1 MHVARLNP
9 AALYIMG
16 DTQKKA
22 TLNATENSVV
32 AAAAITEQENAQPC
46 CPKSKTTVIAVID
59 GEEKEITLART
70 IYSME
75 TLKKGQE
82 KMLES
87 VDKSKLLDEIFHF
100 STPEIFTQAGIKLF
114 DLEGEEIAEDIDNVL
129 VPIETANTYWRFT
142 FDTVLKHVQVHTFA
156 SVEEYA
162 QVTGTTDL
170 FSRSRNT
177 VEKIGVAALAT
188 GDATYKA
195 VYELSRKTG
204 MPGSTAMA
212 YLGVQLK
219 GTATLEMTMGL
230 QSKGTPVASRSYEE
244 AFALYQQVSFTFTPA
259 EAKKRYPIRAL
270 NSVMHVGGYDLA
282 TIMEALKGIPSDEIH
297 RAMLMDCG
305 SKETCI
311 AQVILNFIMGRQR
324 KAIPLA
330 A

>member
-1 MHVARLNP
+1 MLENIKEVA
-9 AALYIMG
+9 
-16 DTQKKA
+16 TA
-22 TLNATENSVV
+22 TN
-32 AAAAITEQENAQPC
+32 TEQPNEQPC
-46 CPKSKTTVIAVID
+46 CPKAKTTVIAIID

-70 IYSME
+70 MYSMD
-75 TLKKGQE
+75 TLKKSQE
-82 KMLES
+82 KLLEE

-100 STPEIFTQAGIKLF
+100 AKPEIFTQAGIKLL
-114 DLEGEEIAEDIDNVL
+114 DLNGEEIAEGTENVF

-142 FDTVLKHVQVHTFA
+142 FDEVLKNVQVHTFA

-230 QSKGTPVASRSYEE
+230 NSKGTPVASRTYAE

-282 TIMEALKGIPSDEIH
+282 TIMEALKAIPSDEIH

-311 AQVILNFIMGRQR
+311 AQVILNFLMGRQR
-324 KAIPLA
+324 KATPLA

>member
-1 MHVARLNP
+1 MNKNVKVATSNANEMMN
-9 AALYIMG
+9 AA
-16 DTQKKA
+16 
-22 TLNATENSVV
+22 V
-32 AAAAITEQENAQPC
+32 AANVEQANEQTC
-46 CPKSKTTVIAVID
+46 CPKAKATVLAIIE
-59 GEEKEITLART
+59 GEEREITLART

-82 KMLES
+82 KMLEA
-87 VDKSKLLDEIFHF
+87 VDASKLLDEIFHF
-100 STPEIFTQAGIKLF
+100 ATPEIFWQAGIALY
-114 DLEGEEIAEDIDNVL
+114 DMNGDEIAEGTENVL
-129 VPIETANTYWRFT
+129 IPVETSNTYWRFT
-142 FDTVLKHVQVHTFA
+142 YDSVLKHVQVHTFE
-156 SVEEYA
+156 SVEEFA
-162 QVTGTTDL
+162 QVAGTTDL

-195 VYELSRKTG
+195 VYELSRRTG

-230 QSKGTPVASRSYEE
+230 QSKGAPVASRTYEE

-311 AQVILNFIMGRQR
+311 AQVILNFLMGRQR
-324 KAIPLA
+324 KVTPLA

>member
-1 MHVARLNP
+1 ML
-9 AALYIMG
+9 
-16 DTQKKA
+16 K
-22 TLNATENSVV
+22 
-32 AAAAITEQENAQPC
+32 QENVATATNTGQPNEQPC
-46 CPKSKTTVIAVID
+46 CPKVKTTVIAIID

-70 IYSME
+70 MYSMD
-75 TLKKGQE
+75 TLKKSQE
-82 KMLES
+82 KLLEE

-100 STPEIFTQAGIKLF
+100 AKPEIFTQAGIKLL
-114 DLEGEEIAEDIDNVL
+114 DLNGEEIAEGTENVF

-142 FDTVLKHVQVHTFA
+142 FDEVLKNVQVHTFA

-230 QSKGTPVASRSYEE
+230 NSKGTPVASRTYAE

-282 TIMEALKGIPSDEIH
+282 TIMEALKAIPSDEIH

-311 AQVILNFIMGRQR
+311 AQVILNFLMGRQR
-324 KAIPLA
+324 KATPLA